1 MVVIKLTDGKNKNM
15 LAFKTLTLA
24 PIDIKLIN
32 YTLLT
37 EEEIKWINNYNSSV
51 YKELSICLEKGN
63 KSWLK
68 IVCKPYKKSIH

>member
-1 MVVIKLTDGKNKNM
+1 MVVIKLTDRKNKNM

-37 EEEIKWINNYNSSV
+37 EEEIKWINNYNSSI
-51 YKELSICLEKGN
+51 YKELSIYSGQIL
-63 KSWLK
+63 L
-68 IVCKPYKKSIH
+68 